1 MDPVAGLTTPNISE
15 AETNRAFISRC
26 RKLVVVAD
34 HTKWRTTALC
44 TMAELSEVD
53 VLVTDDA
60 LPADARRLLESQV
73 RELVV
78 ATRSGA

>member
-1 MDPVAGLTTPNISE
+1 
-15 AETNRAFISRC
+15 SRC

-78 ATRSGA
+78 ATKSGP

>member
-44 TMAELSEVD
+44 TMAALSDVD
-53 VLVTDDA
+53 VLVSDDA
-60 LPADARRLLESQV
+60 LPSDARRLLESQV
-73 RELVV
+73 RELLI
-78 ATRSGA
+78 APPSDG